1 MVKGGR
7 IAGAFR
13 GTVTGVVFGALG
25 LLVGCES
32 PDLFEGKS
40 ETKARYR
47 PVAMSEL
54 PGWSQDRMAEALP
67 AFLRSCNTFFSM
79 KPGDSIGPSVIGS
92 RVGDWQAACAAARM
106 VPSGDSQQAR
116 RLFTDHFQAWEVTG
130 PNGPT
135 GTFTGYYEAT
145 LDGSFERT
153 AIYNTPV
160 YGIPRDLRMDGSKGM
175 RDREGR
181 LEPYPD
187 REAIETGAIDGVA
200 PVLLWARD
208 PVDVHMLHIQGSGQV
223 RLPDGRIQRIGYA
236 ANNGHRFVGIGRL
249 MSERGLG
256 DGASMPAIR
265 AWLRANPDQGI
276 ALMRENPRFIFFR
289 LIDGEGPIGAQ
300 GVPLTAE
307 RSLAVDKRSIPLGAP
322 VWLTT
327 TDAQGQGIKRLM
339 VAQDTGNAITGAVR
353 GDFYWGGGE
362 QALYHA
368 GGMKSPGRY
377 WLLAPR
383 SDTLARR
390 PSSPAPFDP
399 KTL

>member
-1 MVKGGR
+1 MTV
-7 IAGAFR
+7 AGL
-13 GTVTGVVFGALG
+13 VLGALG
-25 LLVGCES
+25 FVGGCES
-32 PDLFEGKS
+32 PELLDGRS
-40 ETKARYR
+40 EINARYR
-47 PVAMSEL
+47 PVALSVL
-54 PGWSQDRMAEALP
+54 PGWSRDHMDAALP
-67 AFLRSCNTFFSM
+67 AFLRSCEKFSAM
-79 KPGDSIGPSVIGS
+79 KPGESVGPRAIGS

-106 VPSGDSQQAR
+106 VPRGDSEGAR
-116 RLFTDHFQAWEVTG
+116 RLFTEHFQAWEVTG

-153 AIYNTPV
+153 ALYNTPV
-160 YGIPRDLRMDGSKGM
+160 YGPPRDLRMDGAKGM
-175 RDREGR
+175 RDRNGT

-187 REAIETGAIDGVA
+187 RAAIETGAITGLA

-223 RLPDGRIQRIGYA
+223 RLPDGRVQRIGYA
-236 ANNGHRFVGIGRL
+236 ANNGHRFVGVGRL
-249 MSERGLG
+249 MKERGFG

-289 LIDGEGPIGAQ
+289 FIDGAGPIGAQ
-300 GVPLTAE
+300 GVPLTPE

-322 VWLTT
+322 VWLAT
-327 TDAQGQGIKRLM
+327 TDAQGQGIQRLM

-353 GDFYWGGGE
+353 GDFFWGGGE

-368 GGMKSPGRY
+368 GGRKSPGRY
-377 WLLAPR
+377 WLLIPR
-383 SDTLARR
+383 SETLARR
-390 PSSPAPFDP
+390 SPAAPFDP